1 MEKKSGLDLSITDT
15 NEKLNRSIERPAMRE
30 SVREKSSLELAK
42 ERAKQ
47 IMGEIEGN
55 FEGWKDEFLTPTPPE
70 GWSYEWKAI
79 KILNKVDETKLSE
92 VRRTGWTEVPRA
104 RHPEMMPFSTDVAFI
119 ERKGQILFERPAEIT
134 EEFRKMAQRDAAAAI
149 ANKKQQLGL
158 ENRGPFENTGAKIS
172 TKYEPLAVPE

>member
-1 MEKKSGLDLSITDT
+1 MYLAETPEQQALRKELREYFAALLTP
-15 NEKLNRSIERPAMRE
+15 EVRE
-30 SVREKSSLELAK
+30 SVREKSSLELAR

-92 VRRTGWTEVPRA
+92 VRRTGWTEVPRVASHEHADGDQVA
-104 RHPEMMPFSTDVAFI
+104 RFFSRLLRCLDQVGGPLRAGGDARVAPERQGGGPPRPVA
-119 ERKGQILFERPAEIT
+119 AS
-134 EEFRKMAQRDAAAAI
+134 D
-149 ANKKQQLGL
+149 
-158 ENRGPFENTGAKIS
+158 
-172 TKYEPLAVPE
+172 EP